1 MKHLLTK
8 DKMKLLKLNVQHAN
22 HRLLFVLFF
31 NRFACVSRHFSCLL
45 HLMFGKHFSFASIW
59 ILVLAGWYYRL
70 NLWSVSEKLFTYLTC
85 IAVISFGFIMFVLHL
100 KLDLGVFFYQ
110 MCNQNCLQ
118 QTEQHKGKNHN
129 AVCCWKD
136 ETNNSFVFFFF
147 WYLVLLHTWNT
158 SPHLNI
164 IP

>member
-1 MKHLLTK
+1 MYS
-8 DKMKLLKLNVQHAN
+8 MQIIAFF
-22 HRLLFVLFF
+22 LF
-31 NRFACVSRHFSCLL
+31 SFSICLL
-45 HLMFGKHFSFASIW
+45 VFPDTFHVYCIYCFKAFFLCRFSQGLPEIW
-59 ILVLAGWYYRL
+59 ILVLADWYYRL

-85 IAVISFGFIMFVLHL
+85 IAFISFGFFMFILHL

-136 ETNNSFVFFFF
+136 ETSNSYFFFF